1 MIFVKKEAGKE
12 VGQVESEDPIGEGFY
27 FIFAFVV
34 SNSRKNIIPKN
45 INPKHMFFRPNYR
58 INFLLRSRGL
68 GRRSKG
74 RGFESQLEIMHQSF
88 E

>member
-45 INPKHMFFRPNYR
+45 MFFRPNYR